1 MSNSAAEMIRRR
13 ASQLTASLN
22 VAHPIIGGPMAGVGT
37 PALAAAVSNAGG
49 LGALGAGMM
58 EPAAIEEAVS
68 RIRALTAQPFAVNLF
83 VTPRPEGDL
92 DQLTRM
98 TARLARYRTELGLAR
113 QKIPSRFAPDFDA
126 QFDAVLAARVPV
138 VSFTFGALER
148 NRIEA
153 LHAQGAKVIG
163 TATCV
168 REARLLAA
176 VGCDAVVASGI
187 EAGGHRATFAV
198 PFEQAQVGLFA
209 LLPQVAMAVDVP
221 VIAAGA
227 VMTARQAA
235 AAMWLGASGVQ
246 LGSALLRTP
255 ESGAGAAYREALAT
269 VEDIGTRQTRAFS
282 GRPARGVINRV
293 MNEIEAGGDIP
304 PYPLQ
309 NKLTSEIRSAAGEQ
323 GKADYLSLWAGQA
336 AALARELPAEQV
348 VRDMALELN
357 QFLN

>member
-1 MSNSAAEMIRRR
+1 
-13 ASQLTASLN
+13 
-22 VAHPIIGGPMAGVGT
+22 
-37 PALAAAVSNAGG
+37 
-49 LGALGAGMM
+49 
-58 EPAAIEEAVS
+58 
-68 RIRALTAQPFAVNLF
+68 
-83 VTPRPEGDL
+83 
-92 DQLTRM
+92 
-98 TARLARYRTELGLAR
+98 
-113 QKIPSRFAPDFDA
+113 
-126 QFDAVLAARVPV
+126 VLAARVPV
-138 VSFTFGALER
+138 VTFTFGALER

-282 GRPARGVINRV
+282 GRPARGVINRI

-348 VRDMALELN
+348 VREMALELN